1 MKIRVMTRAGDELLA
16 EVNENTTQDEIAWI
30 DRQFQ
35 DLKRR
40 GYSPLTRSGTR
51 IKTFSPELKDD
62 ILFVAPLVG
71 G

>member
-1 MKIRVMTRAGDELLA
+1 MKIRVMTLAGDELLA
-16 EVNENTTQDEIAWI
+16 EVNENTTQDDLAWI
-30 DRQFQ
+30 DQQFQ

-40 GYSPLTRSGTR
+40 GYSPFTRSGTR
-51 IKTFSPELKDD
+51 IKTFSPDLKDD

>member
-16 EVNENTTQDEIAWI
+16 EVNDNTTQDDLAWI
-30 DRQFQ
+30 DQQFQ

-62 ILFVAPLVG
+62 ILFVAPLAG

>member
-16 EVNENTTQDEIAWI
+16 EVNENTTQDELGWI
-30 DRQFQ
+30 DQQFQ

-40 GYSPLTRSGTR
+40 GFSPLTRSGTR
-51 IKTFSPELKDD
+51 ITTFSPDLKDD

>member
-51 IKTFSPELKDD
+51 IKTFSPELKED
-62 ILFVAPLVG
+62 ILFIAPLVG